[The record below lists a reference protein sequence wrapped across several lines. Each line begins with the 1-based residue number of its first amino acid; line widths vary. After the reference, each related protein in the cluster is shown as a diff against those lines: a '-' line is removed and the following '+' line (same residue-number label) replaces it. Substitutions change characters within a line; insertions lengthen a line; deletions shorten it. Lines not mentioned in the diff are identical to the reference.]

1 MFNNYIKLPW
11 LKDVVILL
19 SFLYSAFRQIVK
31 GRANEEFYFG
41 ISLENDE
48 TKEIMS
54 FAIFCTNFVID
65 YCGFI
70 LGKLLA
76 MLFSTRFDNNLFK
89 TQKS

>member
-48 TKEIMS
+48 TKDKRS
-54 FAIFCTNFVID
+54 P
-65 YCGFI
+65 
-70 LGKLLA
+70 L
-76 MLFSTRFDNNLFK
+76 LFSVQT
-89 TQKS
+89 S